1 MIELRVLYEDD
12 WPIWRELR
20 LAALAEAPYAF
31 GSTLSEWQGE
41 GDREER
47 WRARLAMPG
56 SHNVIATIDDRPV
69 GMAAGIP
76 AETADEAELISF
88 WVSPSV
94 RGKGVGNRL
103 IREIER
109 WAVCDRA
116 VSTLRLAVMPGNDR
130 AIALYERHGFRDTGK
145 PGELLR
151 DGVSRTQV
159 MAKALTG
166 TEERALRQSSPTGFK
181 PSVGAGVAPA

>member
-94 RGKGVGNRL
+94 RGKGVG
-103 IREIER
+103 EP
-109 WAVCDRA
+109 
-116 VSTLRLAVMPGNDR
+116 LRLSWRP
-130 AIALYERHGFRDTGK
+130 
-145 PGELLR
+145 
-151 DGVSRTQV
+151 
-159 MAKALTG
+159 
-166 TEERALRQSSPTGFK
+166 
-181 PSVGAGVAPA
+181 

>member
-1 MIELRVLYEDD
+1 MVIELHVLNEDD
-12 WPIWRELR
+12 WATWRELR
-20 LAALAEAPYAF
+20 LAALAEAPQAF

-69 GMAAGIP
+69 GMVTGIP

-94 RGKGVGNRL
+94 RGEGVGGLL
-103 IREIER
+103 IGEVER

-116 VSTLRLAVMPGNDR
+116 ARTLRLSVMPDNSR
-130 AIALYERHGFRDTGK
+130 AIALYERHGFKDTGES
-145 PGELLR
+145 GDLLR
-151 DGVSRTQV
+151 DGVGRKQV

-166 TEERALRQSSPTGFK
+166 RGEG
-181 PSVGAGVAPA
+181 PSAITADQL